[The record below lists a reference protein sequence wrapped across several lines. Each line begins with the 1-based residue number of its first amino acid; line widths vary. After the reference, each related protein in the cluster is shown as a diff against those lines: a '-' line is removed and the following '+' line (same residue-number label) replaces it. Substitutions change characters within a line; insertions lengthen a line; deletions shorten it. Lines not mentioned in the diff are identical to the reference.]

1 MQSKEIIRLTAAEF
15 IEAVRAGLVQYI
27 EKHIGASIDGRFF
40 GEYEATISGAPI
52 RVVSA

>member
-1 MQSKEIIRLTAAEF
+1 MESKEIIRQTATEF

-27 EKHIGASIDGRFF
+27 EEHIGASIDGRFF
-40 GEYEATISGAPI
+40 GEYEAMISGAPV